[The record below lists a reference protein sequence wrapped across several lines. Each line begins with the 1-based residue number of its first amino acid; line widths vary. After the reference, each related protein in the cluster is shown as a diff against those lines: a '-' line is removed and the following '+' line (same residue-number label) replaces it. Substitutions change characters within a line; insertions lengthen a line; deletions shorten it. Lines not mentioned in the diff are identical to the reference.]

1 MSALRLA
8 FAGTPDFAAQHLRAV
23 LRSHHETVAILTQ
36 PDRRAGRGKKIAVS
50 AVKEVALEAALPV
63 LQPPSLRDESVVE
76 QISALNLDVL
86 IVVAYGLILPSTV
99 LAIPRYGCLNV
110 HGSVLPR
117 WRGAAPIQRAIE
129 AGDGQSGVTIMRMD
143 EGLDTGPIL
152 EVAAC
157 EIGPR
162 MTSGDLYLRLAD
174 LGPPVLLNVLDSLPE
189 VLASAEAQDDSKA
202 THAAKISKS
211 EALIDW
217 AEPANVLARRI
228 RAFNPNPGCY
238 SFLAGERVK
247 FWQAQRSADRSSA
260 APGTIIRADGN
271 GIFIA
276 CSDGVLVL
284 DELQLPGGRAMS
296 PAQLLQGN
304 SELFTPGNRFE
315 LAGPS

>member
-315 LAGPS
+315 LDGPS

>member
-202 THAAKISKS
+202 TLAAKISKS

>member
-174 LGPPVLLNVLDSLPE
+174 LGPPVLLNVLNSLPE

>member
-202 THAAKISKS
+202 TLAAKISKS

-296 PAQLLQGN
+296 PAQLLQGK

-315 LAGPS
+315 LAEPS

>member
-202 THAAKISKS
+202 TLATKISKS

-315 LAGPS
+315 LDGPS

>member
-23 LRSHHETVAILTQ
+23 LRSHHETVAILTH

-202 THAAKISKS
+202 TLAAKISKS

-247 FWQAQRSADRSSA
+247 FWQAQRSADRSGA

-315 LAGPS
+315 LDGPS